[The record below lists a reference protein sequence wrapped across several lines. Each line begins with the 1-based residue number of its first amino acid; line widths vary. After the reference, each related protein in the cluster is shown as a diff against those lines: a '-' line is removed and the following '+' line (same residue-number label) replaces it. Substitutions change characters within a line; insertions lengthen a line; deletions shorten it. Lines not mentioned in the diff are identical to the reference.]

1 MSITPSARTAVIIT
15 GCTVMVVA
23 LSAFVGGVA
32 ISLTGN
38 EAALLLVI
46 VALGIFTTA
55 IGLLAVARRL

>member
-15 GCTVMVVA
+15 GSAVMVVA
-23 LSAFVGGVA
+23 LFAFVGGVA

-38 EAALLLVI
+38 EAAFLLVI